1 MGLSLPGGMLCSI
14 GLLERAKVPSSAW
27 CIQLGCRWGHCF
39 VLPTLTL
46 FFCPCRRL
54 NRNQLHTLPELLF
67 QNNQA
72 LSRL

>member
-1 MGLSLPGGMLCSI
+1 MLCPPNPDLF
-14 GLLERAKVPSSAW
+14 LL
-27 CIQLGCRWGHCF
+27 
-39 VLPTLTL
+39 
-46 FFCPCRRL
+46 PCRRL